1 MNNTKVIERN
11 GKFEKDKS
19 SERKE
24 KILPEEATHF
34 SEAADK
40 RIWSKYGKA
49 LYTRNSGIY
58 VEPRLWIAIIVNI
71 CTLPIYY

>member
-34 SEAADK
+34 SDAADK
-40 RIWSKYGKA
+40 RIWTKYGNK
-49 LYTRNSGIY
+49 LYTRVSGTY
-58 VEPRLWIAIIVNI
+58 VEPRL
-71 CTLPIYY
+71 

>member
-1 MNNTKVIERN
+1 MNNTKVIERNTKVIERN

-34 SEAADK
+34 SDAADK
-40 RIWSKYGKA
+40 RIWMKYGKT
-49 LYTRNSGIY
+49 LYSWASGTY
-58 VEPRLWIAIIVNI
+58 VDPRL
-71 CTLPIYY
+71 